1 MKKLF
6 LGICYLLVSQI
17 VFSQSVSGKLVDAQT
32 NQPIPSATVELDRRQ
47 NTITD
52 ENGHFIFNRVP
63 AGRYLLRVSSIGYK
77 TLEKQI
83 NTVDGPF
90 TLSLEKWN
98 LFMQPVEIKATRAGD
113 KAPFTKTNISKK
125 EIEKLNLG
133 QDLPYL
139 LNQTPSV
146 IVNSDAGNG
155 VGYTG
160 IRIRGTDATRINMTI
175 NGIPYND
182 AESQGLFFVNLPDFA
197 SSVNNIQIQRG
208 VGTSSNGAGAFGAT
222 INFSTNEVNT
232 QPYAEINNSIGSFN
246 TWKHTVKA
254 GTGLLNNHF
263 TIDARL
269 SKIRSDGFIDR
280 ASSNLHS
287 VYMSGAYLAPKTA
300 IRFNFISGK
309 EKTYQAWN
317 GIPAS
322 KLLTDRNYNSAGTEK
337 PGIPY
342 DNETDNYLQD
352 HYQFFVNHEFNQ
364 KLSFNTALFTTRGK
378 GYFEQYKADRS
389 YSEFGLPDYVEGN
402 TTLTETDVVRQL
414 WLDNVFFGQVASL
427 HYKSNKTQVS
437 FGGGWNRYNG
447 KHFGELV
454 WASQGVPDHHR
465 WYDLDA
471 HKTDINTYLKY
482 QYRIATGLE
491 LFGDLQYRRVL
502 YNIEGFR
509 DNPGLAVKQEYNFIN
524 PKLGLSYSINQ
535 YQLYASYSL
544 GQKEPNRDDF
554 EAGANQLPKPEKLN
568 DIELG
573 MERKNSN
580 NSWGLTAYYMAY
592 KDQLVLTG
600 KINDVGAYTRINIPR
615 SYRLGLELQGS
626 AILASWINLNANIT
640 ISKNKVK
647 DFTEYYDD
655 YDNGGQKTVSY
666 TSTDIAFSPNLT
678 GQATINFI
686 PIKNLEIGLF
696 GKYVGRQFMDNTSQ
710 KSRSLAAFYTQDARF
725 SYTIQKKLFKEV
737 SLIVLVNNLFNKKY
751 EPNGYT
757 FSYQFGGDLITEN
770 FYYPMAGVNFMLGVN
785 VRF

>member
-17 VFSQSVSGKLVDAQT
+17 VLSQSISGKLLDAQT
-32 NQPIPSATVELDRRQ
+32 NQPIPSATVELDGRHI
-47 NTITD
+47 TITD
-52 ENGHFIFNRVP
+52 EDGQFIFNRIP
-63 AGRYLLRVSSIGYK
+63 AGSYLLKVSSVGYK
-77 TLEKQI
+77 SLEKQI

-98 LFMQPVEIKATRAGD
+98 LFMQPVEVKATRAGD
-113 KAPFTKTNISKK
+113 RAPFTKTNISKK
-125 EIEKLNLG
+125 EIEKQNLG
-133 QDLPYL
+133 QDLPFL

-146 IVNSDAGNG
+146 VVNSDAGNG

-232 QPYAEINNSIGSFN
+232 QPYAEINNSVGSFN

-254 GTGLLNNHF
+254 GSGLLNHHF

-280 ASSNLHS
+280 ASSNLHA
-287 VYMSGAYLAPKTA
+287 VYISGAYLAPKTA

-322 KLLTDRNYNSAGTEK
+322 KLITDRSYNSAGTEK

-342 DNETDNYLQD
+342 DNETDNYQQD

-364 KLSFNTALFTTRGK
+364 KLTFNTAVFTTRGK
-378 GYFEQYKADRS
+378 GYFEQYKAQRS
-389 YSEFGLPDYVEGN
+389 YSEFGLPDYVVGN
-402 TTLTETDVVRQL
+402 STLTETDVIRQL

-427 HYKSNKTQVS
+427 LYKSNKNQVS
-437 FGGGWNRYNG
+437 FGAGWNRYNG
-447 KHFGELV
+447 NHYGELV

-471 HKTDINTYLKY
+471 NKTDINTYLKY

-502 YNIEGFR
+502 YTIEGFR
-509 DNPGLAVKQEYNFIN
+509 DNPALAVKQNYNFIN
-524 PKLGLSYSINQ
+524 PKFGLSYSINQ

-554 EAGANQLPKPEKLN
+554 EAGANQIPKPEKLN
-568 DIELG
+568 DIEVGLD
-573 MERKNSN
+573 RKNGN

-626 AILASWINLNANIT
+626 AILAPWINLNGNIT
-640 ISKNKVK
+640 LSQNKVK

-655 YDNGGQKTVSY
+655 YDNAGQKTISY
-666 TSTDIAFSPNLT
+666 TRTDIAFSPNII
-678 GQATINFI
+678 GQATINLI

-710 KSRSLAAFYTQDARF
+710 KTRSLAAYYTQDARL

-737 SLIVLVNNLFNKKY
+737 NLILQVNNLFNKKY

-785 VRF
+785 VRL